1 MFSNNSIS
9 IRLFNAYFIIIIFL
23 GIITVVSLVK
33 LGSVNYLK
41 KSLMDNYARIECIS
55 NLAIDKEKLIAN
67 THMQVKKGNEQEVNE
82 DFLNILNNMRD
93 QALKLTSICTGNILL
108 SRLSNSIKSQ
118 CNMLYAACQSHTYPD
133 ERILLPEIKNF
144 GVVIGAFKKESYRD
158 MEKTQ
163 GSLDGVIKSA
173 FTTLLFFFLFTVIYS
188 IFLSINIASSITKP
202 LAKLIDAATK
212 IRGGNLSVRVNTNTF
227 DEIGTLS
234 QSFDEMVGTL
244 NNDQTEIK
252 EYNSSLEAKN
262 LELKNLSHRLF
273 TAQDEERKRLSE
285 VLHEEIGQSM
295 SALKINFKLLEHY
308 NNKSNPGLD
317 NNSEFQS
324 CLEDCRGIVN
334 MAFKSLRSLTFSL
347 KYNILDKL
355 GLIEATKYFFERVSK
370 RSPVTIITS
379 SNISEEQIPNNI
391 KMHLFRIISEA
402 TINVIKHADAN
413 LIRIDFVLEKNNFIL
428 CFSDNG
434 KGFNVEGVIGNDMS
448 EFNMGMTTIKEL
460 VSIMNGHLQIISET
474 SMGTSLIIKV
484 PINMESKVSGGVE
497 NGKDKNLTSGGPPYS
512 KAGHQAAFKTA

>member
-23 GIITVVSLVK
+23 GIITIVSLVK

-41 KSLMDNYARIECIS
+41 KNLMDNYARIGCIS
-55 NLAIDKEKLIAN
+55 NLAIDKEKLITN
-67 THMQVKKGNEQEVNE
+67 TLMQVKKGNEQDVSE
-82 DFLNILNNMRD
+82 DCLNILSNMGNE
-93 QALKLTSICTGNILL
+93 ALKLTSICVGNTLL
-108 SRLSNSIKSQ
+108 LRLSNSIKNQ
-118 CNMLYAACQSHTYPD
+118 CNMLYAEYQSHTYLD
-133 ERILLPEIKNF
+133 ERILLPEINNF
-144 GVVIGAFKKESYRD
+144 SVVIGAFKKESYRD
-158 MEKTQ
+158 MENLQ
-163 GSLDGVIKSA
+163 SSLKDVIKSA
-173 FTTLLFFFLFTVIYS
+173 FMTLLFFFFITVIYS

-227 DEIGTLS
+227 DEIGALS

-324 CLEDCRGIVN
+324 CLEDCREIVN

-402 TINVIKHADAN
+402 TINVIKHAEAN

-484 PINMESKVSGGVE
+484 PINMELKDSRGVE
-497 NGKDKNLTSGGPPYS
+497 NGKDKNLTSGGSPYS
-512 KAGHQAAFKTA
+512 KAGHQAAFNTA